1 MKRLVVALLGC
12 TGLAAPVFAQASSV
26 DTASVGTGASAD
38 NELIIVT
45 GSRIKRSIADSPVPL
60 TIVTTDDLRREGINS
75 PEQFISFLTSNGN
88 GLDNLSSNAD
98 VVAGA
103 ARGNNGASAA
113 NLRGQGASATLILLN
128 GRRVPAHGLNGGV
141 VDINQIPL
149 SVVERV
155 EVLKDGASAIYGT
168 DAVGGVINFITYEN
182 FQGAK
187 ASANMDV
194 TEAGG
199 GNQWRF
205 SFMAGHGDLDKDRFN
220 LMFGASITDQKMLR
234 GNQRDFV
241 NTFQP
246 DRGLSVDTRGTPFAT
261 IFPLGVSPNSPNGTI
276 INSAATAPYIPG
288 SATVRAGGGINPLD
302 LSGGQGCDSIDGM
315 GPYDELLWDT
325 PTAKFA
331 CAWDTGR
338 AAVLQQPIRTISYF
352 GAATGQFG
360 DHRMKFELTG
370 SQADSRKIFSNNQLS
385 SSASAAAT
393 ALNYVYVRNAASA
406 AVYDRVFNQLV
417 SAFPELEPQRG
428 LPMALRWR
436 CMECGPREIET
447 STDTMRLAFT
457 ADGPIAGEW
466 EYHAGV
472 SYGKSESSSTLGS
485 GYFYTRTV
493 RDANGNILANG
504 MVDAF
509 MTGHI
514 NPFLLPGESQTAE
527 AMALLEAISAKGV
540 KLYGGK
546 YGLWQVD
553 ASAAGPL
560 FDIWGGTVQAAV
572 GLDWRREQYSF
583 NGDAREA
590 ANRPHIFNAPF
601 DDANILQS
609 RNRDVK
615 AAYVEVMLPVFTG
628 FELTGAFRID
638 DYTGFG
644 TTTNPKI
651 TARYRPI
658 PEIMFR
664 GSYNTSFRVPTF
676 NQLYNGVLESPYS
689 ARDIYDPTTCPGGR
703 VDTSIPGCEAINPT
717 VLTGGRPNLGPETAR
732 QFSAGVVFEPLSNVM
747 LSADW
752 WYIRREGKI
761 DVLTIQDMVA
771 NYDIFTDR
779 FIRDGSGQIVV
790 IDRTWV
796 NSGETITSGIE
807 FAARAGTP
815 LFSGNLAFG
824 FDGSLLLKKRSRLVP
839 GAPQGESEVG
849 RFTFSGDLGL
859 KWKHNIFLTYAQ
871 DGWSASLSQLYR
883 SGYRNQELPGVTLGR
898 VSPSDLH
905 VNVRPYVLH
914 NLSVGYEINER
925 FRVTGGIKNLFDK
938 DPPFAINYDSNTG
951 SGSSWEPRVADPRGR
966 SYTLSLELQI

>member
-1 MKRLVVALLGC
+1 MKRLVLALLGC
-12 TGLAAPVFAQASSV
+12 TGLAAPAFAQEAPPASSAV
-26 DTASVGTGASAD
+26 NAAAE

-60 TIVTTDDLRREGINS
+60 TIITTDDLRREGIS
-75 PEQFISFLTSNGN
+75 TPEQFISFLTSNGN
-88 GLDNLSSNAD
+88 GLDNLASNAD
-98 VVAGA
+98 VVSGA

-128 GRRVPAHGLNGGV
+128 GRRVPAHGLNGGI
-141 VDINQIPL
+141 VDINQIPM

-168 DAVGGVINFITYEN
+168 DAVGGVINFITYED

-187 ASANMDV
+187 ASGFMDV

-199 GNQWRF
+199 GNLWRF
-205 SFMAGHGDLDKDRFN
+205 SFMAGHGDLDQDRFN
-220 LMFGASITDQKMLR
+220 VMFGASITDAKVLR
-234 GNQRDFV
+234 GDQRGFV

-261 IFPLGVSPNSPNGTI
+261 IFPLGVSPNSPLGTI
-276 INSAATAPYIPG
+276 INSAATAPFLPG
-288 SATVRAGGGINPLD
+288 STTVRAGGGINPLD
-302 LSGGQGCDSIDGM
+302 LPGNLGCNAIDGM
-315 GPYDELLWDT
+315 DSYDELLWDV
-325 PTAKFA
+325 PTAKYA

-338 AAVLQQPIRTISYF
+338 AAVIQQPIRTISYF

-360 DHRMKFELTG
+360 LHKVRFEITG
-370 SQADSRKIFSNNQLS
+370 SQADSRKVFSANQMS

-393 ALNYVYVRNAASA
+393 ALNYVYSRTPASA
-406 AVYDRVFNQLV
+406 ATYDRVFNQLV
-417 SAFPELEPQRG
+417 ATFPTLESQRG

-436 CMECGPREIET
+436 CMECGPRTIET
-447 STDTMRLAFT
+447 STDTMRLALT
-457 ADGPIAGEW
+457 ADGPIAGNW
-466 EYHAGV
+466 EYNAGV
-472 SYGKSESSSTLGS
+472 SYGKSESSSTLGA

-493 RDANGNILANG
+493 RDTNGNIVVNG
-504 MVDAF
+504 MVDAL
-509 MTGHI
+509 MTGII
-514 NPFLLPGESQTAE
+514 NPFLLPGESQSAE
-527 AMALLEAISAKGV
+527 AMALIAATSAEGV
-540 KLYGGK
+540 TLYGGE

-553 ASAAGPL
+553 ASANGPL
-560 FDIWGGTVQAAV
+560 FDVWGGTVQAAV
-572 GLDWRREQYSF
+572 GVDWRRETYSF
-583 NGDAREA
+583 NGDERDA
-590 ANRPHIFNAPF
+590 ASRPAIFNAPF
-601 DDANILQS
+601 DDANALKS

-615 AAYVEVMLPVFTG
+615 AAYVEVMVPVFTG

-689 ARDIYDPTTCPGGR
+689 GRDIYDPSTCSAGR
-703 VDTSIPGCEAINPT
+703 VDTTIPGCDSIQPT
-717 VLTGGRPNLGPETAR
+717 ILTGGRTNLGPETAK
-732 QFSAGVVFEPLSNVM
+732 QYSAGIVIEPRPNIM

-761 DVLTIQDMVA
+761 DVLSLQDMVA
-771 NYDIFTDR
+771 NYDLFQDR
-779 FIRDGSGQIVV
+779 FLRDGTGQIVT

-796 NSGETITSGIE
+796 NSGETETSGLE

-815 LFSGNLAFG
+815 LFAGNLNFG

-839 GAPQGESEVG
+839 GAPQGVSEVG
-849 RFTFSGDLGL
+849 RFTFSGDLGIR
-859 KWKHNIFLTYAQ
+859 WKHNIFLTYAQ
-871 DGWSASLSQLYR
+871 GPWTASLSQLYR
-883 SGYRNQELPGVTLGR
+883 SGYTNQELPGVTSGR
-898 VSPSDLH
+898 VDPPDLH
-905 VNVRPYVLH
+905 VKVKPYMLH
-914 NLSVGYEINER
+914 NLSVGYEVNER
-925 FRVTGGIKNLFDK
+925 FRVTGGIKNLFDT
-938 DPPFAINYDSNTG
+938 DPPFAITYDSNTG
-951 SGSSWEPRVADPRGR
+951 AGSSWEPRVADPRGR
-966 SYTLSLELQI
+966 SYTLTLEIQM